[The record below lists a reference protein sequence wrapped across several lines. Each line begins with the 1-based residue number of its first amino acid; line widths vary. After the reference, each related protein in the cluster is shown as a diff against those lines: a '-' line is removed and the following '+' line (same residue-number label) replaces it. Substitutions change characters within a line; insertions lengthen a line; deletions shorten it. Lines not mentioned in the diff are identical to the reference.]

1 MEERTFLIELQNRPD
16 GLTNQSI
23 NSYSTPAVTL
33 AMFYQRCAAAVTNV
47 NFESVTL
54 MIIDKHGNVLE
65 NKNLDTA
72 YTPSEEA

>member
-16 GLTNQSI
+16 GITNQSI
-23 NSYSTPAVTL
+23 NSYSTPAATL
-33 AMFYQRCAAAVTNV
+33 SMFYQRCAAAVTSTQ
-47 NFESVTL
+47 FLSVTL
-54 MIIDKHGNVLE
+54 MIIDTHGNVIE

>member
-16 GLTNQSI
+16 GITNQSI
-23 NSYSTPAVTL
+23 NSYSTPAMTL
-33 AMFYQRCAAAVTNV
+33 SMFYQRCAVAVASTQ
-47 NFESVTL
+47 FLSVTL
-54 MIIDKHGNVLE
+54 MIIDTHGNVIE